1 MNGSEHVQSWEKH
14 ESSYVLPK
22 QIPPGLFSLELSS
35 DTCQTFKPEICRLNP
50 KRPNVFVVVLGCFV
64 CFSAGT
70 QTQDLAPGRQAL
82 HLFVPSETTWFGNEE
97 SPSCPLSVENRNR
110 PGPFLAQ
117 ATTVKY
123 FCYHLFFEK
132 GSPVTMN
139 SWSSCLHLPNTG
151 IQLNQS
157 SY

>member
-1 MNGSEHVQSWEKH
+1 MGQST
-14 ESSYVLPK
+14 SSHGKSLS
-22 QIPPGLFSLELSS
+22 PPTCSPNKSLQGCFLWNWAQTLAKLSNRR
-35 DTCQTFKPEICRLNP
+35 CRLNP

-70 QTQDLAPGRQAL
+70 QTQDLVPGRQAL

-132 GSPVTMN
+132 GSPVTMT